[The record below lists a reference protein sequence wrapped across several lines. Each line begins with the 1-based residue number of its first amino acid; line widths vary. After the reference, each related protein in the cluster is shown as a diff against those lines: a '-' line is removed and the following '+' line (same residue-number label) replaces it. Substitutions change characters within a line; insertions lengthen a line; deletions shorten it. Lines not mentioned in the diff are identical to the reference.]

1 MDTVVACSTPFGSSA
16 LSVVRISG
24 PKTKSFIDSL
34 QKKTRK
40 IKHNTPFLSSFLDKD
55 GVVFDEGII
64 NVFFGPNSY
73 TGEDLAEVSCHGN
86 PIIVDQIISLACDF
100 GCRTADPGEFTKKA
114 YLSGKLDIAQAESV
128 ASLIA
133 SRSLEGTK
141 ITYKNLGGELSANI
155 SSSKDVLISVVGEIE
170 FNLDISEEGLQPNL
184 FKKSFKKISLLKNKM
199 EDALSGFNKTR
210 ESRLFKS
217 NFEYLIKSF
226 FVILKSITL
235 YRRKLLFKIL
245 LVLSIPGFLLFSR
258 FFITYF
264 SQGYNAGNLQSL
276 IVGTFYLVILFL
288 IYILIFQYIS
298 YVKMNTKLMQ
308 IEYKAKHK
316 KY

>member
-1 MDTVVACSTPFGSSA
+1 MNIAIAIPIYNESE
-16 LSVVRISG
+16 SVVDCLDKVNSQIKKLDSYDIDVICINDG
-24 PKTKSFIDSL
+24 SEDNSLDLLEPFKNQITILSSDVNFGLSEVFNSVIQYTKEKNYNYLVIFDADLQYLIEDLETLLLKINETKADILIGSRNFRSKNHFKVLKKYLQIIGSKSISFIL
-34 QKKTRK
+34 GKQ
-40 IKHNTPFLSSFLDKD
+40 IKDATSGYRVYSKRA
-55 GVVFDEGII
+55 I
-64 NVFFGPNSY
+64 N
-73 TGEDLAEVSCHGN
+73 
-86 PIIVDQIISLACDF
+86 
-100 GCRTADPGEFTKKA
+100 
-114 YLSGKLDIAQAESV
+114 
-128 ASLIA
+128 
-133 SRSLEGTK
+133 
-141 ITYKNLGGELSANI
+141 
-155 SSSKDVLISVVGEIE
+155 
-170 FNLDISEEGLQPNL
+170 NL
-184 FKKSFKKISLLKNKM
+184 FTTNSFTYTLETLFQAVEKKLLIFNV
-199 EDALSGFNKTR
+199 ELSGFNKTR